1 MNRRE
6 FLRVAA
12 GGVVLFFQAAC
23 QPDISPPK
31 PTVAPT
37 PDPASVAGSAP
48 PVQSGAPTLAPNL
61 AQLKLALPIPLD
73 ITPIE
78 HFYVTSY
85 SDTIPGFD
93 PKLWSFTL
101 DGLVAQPLTFTFDE
115 LRALPQIQVMR
126 TLECIGNPVGG
137 SLISNGMWK
146 GVSLKELLKQ
156 ANVKPN
162 AKYLIIDGADDYFTS
177 VPFDIGLTDE
187 ALLVYELNGQP
198 LTPQHGRP
206 LRALFPGVYGQKQ
219 PKWIT
224 HIQVA
229 DHSEKGYWEKKGWSD
244 SAILRPNSR
253 IDRPLDGNTI
263 TGMPGDVFTMV
274 GVAFTSTPG
283 VAKVEISTDDG
294 KTWLDATLTRAPAP
308 FTNFVW
314 TRWGFDW
321 MLPSSGKFTLL
332 ARVTDNVGK
341 GQGDAASSLLSGVF
355 PDGADGIQTIVVQVK
370 VG

>member
-12 GGVVLFFQAAC
+12 GGVVLFFQTAC
-23 QPDISPPK
+23 QSTTPSPP
-31 PTVAPT
+31 PSSNPPLTIGAT
-37 PDPASVAGSAP
+37 P
-48 PVQSGAPTLAPNL
+48 PVQSGAPTVAPNL
-61 AQLKLALPIPLD
+61 AQLKLPLPIPLD

-93 PKLWSFTL
+93 PKLWSFGL
-101 DGLVAQPLTFTFDE
+101 DGLVANPLKFTFDE
-115 LRALPQIQVMR
+115 LYALPQIQVMR

-137 SLISNGMWK
+137 TLISNGTWK
-146 GVSLKELLKQ
+146 GVLLKELLKQ
-156 ANVKPN
+156 ANAKAN
-162 AKYLIIDGADDYFTS
+162 AQYLIIDGADDYFTT

-224 HIQVA
+224 HIEVT
-229 DHSEKGYWEKKGWSD
+229 DHSEKGPWEKKGWSD
-244 SAILRPNSR
+244 TAIIHPNSR

-263 TGMPGDVFTMV
+263 TGKPGDVFTIT
-274 GVAFTSTPG
+274 GIAFTSSPG
-283 VAKVEISTDDG
+283 VARVEVSVDDG
-294 KTWLDATLTRAPAP
+294 KTWSDATLTRAPAP
-308 FTNFVW
+308 FTHFVW
-314 TRWGFDW
+314 TPWGFDW
-321 MLPSSGKFTLL
+321 TLPESGKYSLL
-332 ARVTDNVGK
+332 ARVTDNAGK
-341 GQGDAASSLLSGVF
+341 GQGTATAGLIEGVF
-355 PDGADGIQTIVVQVK
+355 PDGTDHIQVIVVEVK
-370 VG
+370 SS